1 MRTRVEM
8 SDLGLNAFDKTIQ
21 LTHVWLKDVG
31 ETIGP
36 DKQRQYHAL
45 RAVLFALRDRIPVE
59 EAFHLS
65 AQMPMLVR
73 GIFWESYNPAHKPET
88 YRSKD
93 EFLEAIEGG
102 LQVSPPLDPR
112 RVRPRCLHRD
122 YAADPAGRGGR
133 GQAGAARARTR
144 ALPLRVSEPC
154 SAP

>member
-1 MRTRVEM
+1 M
-8 SDLGLNAFDKTIQ
+8 SDFGLNAFDKTIQ

-88 YRSKD
+88 YRSKE

-102 LQVSPPLDPR
+102 LKVSPPLDPEECAR
-112 RVRPRCLHRD
+112 GVFTAITRQIQPGEVDEVR
-122 YAADPAGRGGR
+122 
-133 GQAGAARARTR
+133 Q
-144 ALPLRVSEPC
+144 ALPEPVRELFPSE
-154 SAP
+154 